1 MGWKAAHKH
10 QIRDENRTFKH
21 DLVAVKGNKAILL
34 DLTIVFEDGDSLR
47 RAYEA
52 KLDPTIVFE
61 DGDSLRRD
69 NDAKVNKY
77 QHMDTA
83 IREGYDVT
91 EVVIRVFA
99 IGCQGFVCLF
109 VWLSFSTH
117 QP

>member
-1 MGWKAAHKH
+1 M
-10 QIRDENRTFKH
+10 
-21 DLVAVKGNKAILL
+21 AVKGNKAILL

-61 DGDSLRRD
+61 DGD

-99 IGCQGFVCLF
+99 IGCRGFVCLF
-109 VWLSFSTH
+109 VWLSLTTH